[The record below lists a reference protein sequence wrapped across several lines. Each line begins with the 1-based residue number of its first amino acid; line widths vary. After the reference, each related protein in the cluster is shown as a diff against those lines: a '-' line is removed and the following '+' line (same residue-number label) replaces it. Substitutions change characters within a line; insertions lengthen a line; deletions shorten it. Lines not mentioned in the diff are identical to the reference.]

1 MCFVDFFFFNVENC
15 INLIKNNYIE
25 KDNGNNILKCKEF
38 FILLDY
44 WLIVFLG
51 FFVFLY
57 FLGKFFF
64 FSGLIFII
72 SVFFGVILLFFL

>member
-15 INLIKNNYIE
+15 INMIKNNYIE

-44 WLIVFLG
+44 
-51 FFVFLY
+51 
-57 FLGKFFF
+57 
-64 FSGLIFII
+64 
-72 SVFFGVILLFFL
+72 

>member
-25 KDNGNNILKCKEF
+25 KDNGNNILKSKEF

-44 WLIVFLG
+44 
-51 FFVFLY
+51 
-57 FLGKFFF
+57 
-64 FSGLIFII
+64 
-72 SVFFGVILLFFL
+72 